1 MNISFE
7 TILFLESS
15 WTPSTISY
23 ICIENLIVTSISLFR
38 YNVPITGVADNCLM
52 TCHNFVTNSQEKF
65 HIVCE
70 QIKQKNEN
78 DNESTETVFVPCVSP
93 IRATTAYSTST
104 NSTTFSLQSSS
115 YVDSSI
121 VSSSLESSNHSAPNA
136 TAGQRFFVFF

>member
-1 MNISFE
+1 M
-7 TILFLESS
+7 
-15 WTPSTISY
+15 P
-23 ICIENLIVTSISLFR
+23 V
-38 YNVPITGVADNCLM
+38 TGVADNCLL
-52 TCHNFVTNSQEKF
+52 TCHNFITNSQEKF

-78 DNESTETVFVPCVSP
+78 DYESTETVFVPCVSP
-93 IRATTAYSTST
+93 VRATTPYSTST

-136 TAGQRFFVFF
+136 TAGKIFFCLLFLFFCKIPLT